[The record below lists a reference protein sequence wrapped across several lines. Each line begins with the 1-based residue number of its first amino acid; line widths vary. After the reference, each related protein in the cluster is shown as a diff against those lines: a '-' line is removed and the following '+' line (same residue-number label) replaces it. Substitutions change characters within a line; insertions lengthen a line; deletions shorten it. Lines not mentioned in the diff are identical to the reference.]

1 MEEQEGSFILGE
13 YTVVKSEYSNMAKS
27 DIGHVHTYTLLFENA
42 YFSLCFGFPSTLRWR
57 FVKEDWGFLKHSPKW
72 INLKMQFP
80 RCSVDCHTIA
90 KDIYFIHNSLYYSP
104 KEMTETLLTA
114 AF

>member
-42 YFSLCFGFPSTLRWR
+42 YFSLRFGLPSTLRWR
-57 FVKEDWGFLKHSPKW
+57 FCQRRLRFFKTLSK
-72 INLKMQFP
+72 
-80 RCSVDCHTIA
+80 VDKSENAISA
-90 KDIYFIHNSLYYSP
+90 L
-104 KEMTETLLTA
+104 
-114 AF
+114 